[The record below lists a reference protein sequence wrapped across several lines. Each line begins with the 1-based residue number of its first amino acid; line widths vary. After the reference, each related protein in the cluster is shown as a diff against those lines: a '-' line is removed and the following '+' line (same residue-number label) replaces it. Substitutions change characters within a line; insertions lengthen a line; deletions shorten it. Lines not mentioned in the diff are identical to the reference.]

1 MSLRL
6 KEAVY
11 RIKCRAPGCTFV
23 SEAPIRE
30 NIMGATERD
39 VDTEVLK
46 IAKNLAFIKHDAMH
60 GRKHDLTNPEIMKV
74 SAQYERLGGGIVQGS
89 ERAPNVHTFARGQV
103 IYGKEEDGSAV
114 FEVLRG
120 SVRNVRYNEITYS
133 PGSGFAT
140 GTLFGHP
147 GAFAGVVAATDDTV
161 VSRHDFGELQR
172 SNPAEARRLYEM
184 AMGDL
189 FRLIAALEKRVANS
203 VKVGGK
209 AKPVSTSARPSRRAV
224 RPAARPVARPAS
236 KVNAGAPAR
245 KAHAKK

>member
-39 VDTEVLK
+39 VDSEVLK

-60 GRKHDLTNPEIMKV
+60 GRKHDLTNPEIIKI
-74 SAQYERLGGGIVQGS
+74 SSQYEHLGIAQGS
-89 ERAPNVHTFARGQV
+89 ERAPNVHALARGQV
-103 IYGKEEDGSAV
+103 VYGKDEGGSVV

-120 SVRNVRYNEITYS
+120 SARNVRYNEITYS
-133 PGSGFAT
+133 AGSGFAT
-140 GTLFGHP
+140 GSLFGHP
-147 GAFAGVVAATDDTV
+147 GAFAGVVAAADDTV
-161 VSRHDFGELQR
+161 VVRHDFGELQR

-209 AKPVSTSARPSRRAV
+209 AKPVAGASTRTSRRAV
-224 RPAARPVARPAS
+224 RPAARPVAKTKAR
-236 KVNAGAPAR
+236 APAR
-245 KAHAKK
+245 KVHAKK